1 MPLNRSSA
9 ISYLF
14 NHKRMVQGFFVIF
27 YLVGVFG
34 LLIPYTFPLFVKLV
48 PLALVL
54 SFLALYIFHESVIDW
69 KTIVCFAS
77 IYVVSFIVEAI
88 GVYNGL
94 VFGQYTYASSLG
106 PKLFETPLIIG
117 VNWFF
122 LVYTTSAIVE
132 NFKQPV
138 GIKILLAST
147 FMLVYDIVMEQI
159 APMLDMWHWENE
171 TVPLLNYAAWF
182 ALAIIFNTLV
192 KVMKVPIKN
201 KFAGF
206 IFVCQF
212 LFFLILFL
220 LSGM

>member
-1 MPLNRSSA
+1 MLKNRNSTLN
-9 ISYLF
+9 YLF
-14 NHKRMVQGFFVIF
+14 DHKKYVQGFFVIF
-27 YLVGVFG
+27 YLVGLVG
-34 LLIPYTFPLFVKLV
+34 LLNAYTFPLFVKLV

-54 SFLALYIFHESVIDW
+54 SFAALYVFHESVINW

-77 IYVVSFIVEAI
+77 IYIVSFVVEAI

-94 VFGQYTYASSLG
+94 VFGQYAYASSLG

-122 LVYTTSAIVE
+122 LVYTTTAMVE
-132 NFKQPV
+132 NVKQPV
-138 GIKILLAST
+138 GIKILLASS

-171 TVPLLNYAAWF
+171 TVPLLNYVAWF
-182 ALAIIFNTLV
+182 ALALLFNTLV
-192 KVMKVPIKN
+192 KVMRVPIKN

-220 LSGM
+220 VSGM